1 MRGSGCY
8 GFFQVSHA
16 AVYIVSWS
24 MGIAFGNE
32 NHHQIGQAALQNL
45 NMAEV
50 RGGDQVVVKEND
62 ESKQRKKPEQDVAP
76 EARSTDVIGH
86 ENRFLA
92 ALLPELG

>member
-1 MRGSGCY
+1 MELGLTL
-8 GFFQVSHA
+8 
-16 AVYIVSWS
+16 S

-62 ESKQRKKPEQDVAP
+62 ESKKRTVFGGGS
-76 EARSTDVIGH
+76 R
-86 ENRFLA
+86 
-92 ALLPELG
+92 